1 MGTFAA
7 DIAELEKLGGVLH
20 GLADEA
26 AQLSVGPP
34 TGGASGAND
43 SFGSWFNNYSMP
55 SEPLPFTPMFGDPS
69 TFGDQPAGSS
79 SSVLSSYLEASS
91 ISSELIDGVLV
102 PSLTE
107 RLGETGDI
115 MVNVAEQFR
124 SRDEQSAAD
133 LATTYT
139 DATGDWNTQDSIA

>member
-34 TGGASGAND
+34 AGGASGVNG
-43 SFGSWFNNYSMP
+43 SFGSWFNSNSMP

-69 TFGDQPAGSS
+69 AGSS

-107 RLGETGDI
+107 RLGEAGDI

-139 DATGDWNTQDSIA
+139 SATGDWNTQDSIE